1 MAVSLDQVVTMVANI
16 SCLALM
22 FTRTDQPLPPS
33 QKIASVGS
41 ESGDFESTSALNI
54 FLHKQ
59 RTDLIPHV
67 YTFTTRFSGLQPDVE
82 LSM

>member
-59 RTDLIPHV
+59 ITDLIPHV
-67 YTFTTRFSGLQPDVE
+67 YTFTTGFSGLQPDVE
-82 LSM
+82 RSM